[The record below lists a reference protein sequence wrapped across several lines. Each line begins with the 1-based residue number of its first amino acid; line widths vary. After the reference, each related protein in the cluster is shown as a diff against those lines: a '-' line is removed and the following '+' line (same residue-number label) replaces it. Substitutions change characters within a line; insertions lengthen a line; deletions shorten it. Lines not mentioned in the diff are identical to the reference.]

1 MFFVCGKNEKQKTK
15 KKSTFKRMIIIDS
28 DSNREIM
35 KQKREIERERDVP
48 NKQTNKQKIHIKRV
62 NKTEKKP

>member
-1 MFFVCGKNEKQKTK
+1 
-15 KKSTFKRMIIIDS
+15 MIIIDS

>member
-1 MFFVCGKNEKQKTK
+1 
-15 KKSTFKRMIIIDS
+15 
-28 DSNREIM
+28 M
-35 KQKREIERERDVP
+35 KQKREIERDVP